1 MDFNSREDLQRE
13 LKKVD
18 KDITKAETHLAL
30 LRTYRE
36 TIATS
41 LKGLMESKRRI
52 VNIGDFDGTIDPVK
66 ACLNSLED
74 SDEIRIEDVAYMLGI
89 STAVVLTKID
99 TKQLRVFKYSNKR
112 NSRTGKVLTVEY
124 IKKLLE
130 DNDNGDIEK
139 RKFVEAIFKEYYE
152 NAMSLNIKS
161 RVKDLL
167 YKPYVRSEY
176 EDLTLKQ
183 LIIAGFNRG
192 FIKFTHYNTML
203 KMLDSFN
210 CKYTLDYSSYRVMEN
225 STNRFIKV
233 YSK

>member
-1 MDFNSREDLQRE
+1 MDFNSKEDLQKE

-18 KDITKAETHLAL
+18 GDIAKAEITLSTLHV
-30 LRTYRE
+30 YRQ
-36 TIATS
+36 TIAS
-41 LKGLMESKRRI
+41 RLSELMESKRRI

-66 ACLNSLED
+66 ACLNSLDD

-89 STAVVLTKID
+89 SVAVVMTKID
-99 TKQLRVFKYSNKR
+99 TKQLRLFKYSNKR

-130 DNDNGDIEK
+130 ENDNGDIEK
-139 RKFVEAIFKEYYE
+139 RKFVEDVFREYYE

-161 RVKDLL
+161 KVKDLL

>member
-52 VNIGDFDGTIDPVK
+52 VNIGDFDNTDDPVK
-66 ACLNSLED
+66 ACLDSLED

-89 STAVVLTKID
+89 SVTVLLSKID
-99 TKQLRVFKYSNKR
+99 TNQLRSFKYSNKR

-130 DNDNGDIEK
+130 DYNGGDIEK
-139 RKFVEAIFKEYYE
+139 RKFVEAIFKEYHE
-152 NAMSLNIKS
+152 NAMDLNIKS

-167 YKPYVRSEY
+167 YKPDDRPEY
-176 EDLTLKQ
+176 NNLTLKQ
-183 LIIAGFNRG
+183 LIIGGFNRG

-210 CKYTLDYSSYRVMEN
+210 CKYTPDYYYHRVMGTPR
-225 STNRFIKV
+225 SRFIKV

>member
-52 VNIGDFDGTIDPVK
+52 VNIGDFDNTDDPVK
-66 ACLNSLED
+66 ACLDSLDD
-74 SDEIRIEDVAYMLGI
+74 SDEIRIEDVSYMFGI
-89 STAVVLTKID
+89 SVAVLLSKID
-99 TKQLRVFKYSNKR
+99 TKELRVFKYSNKR

-130 DNDNGDIEK
+130 ENDNGDIEK
-139 RKFVEAIFKEYYE
+139 RKFVEDVFREYYE

-161 RVKDLL
+161 KVKDLL

-183 LIIAGFNRG
+183 LIITGFNRG

>member
-30 LRTYRE
+30 LHTYRE
-36 TIATS
+36 SIASS
-41 LKGLMESKRRI
+41 LKGLMESERRI
-52 VNIGDFDGTIDPVK
+52 VNIGDFDNSDDPVK
-66 ACLNSLED
+66 ACLESLDD

-99 TKQLRVFKYSNKR
+99 TNQLRVFKYSNKR

-124 IKKLLE
+124 IKKFLE
-130 DNDNGDIEK
+130 DNNGGDIEK
-139 RKFVEAIFKEYYE
+139 RKFVEDVFKEYYE

-167 YKPYVRSEY
+167 YKPYKRPEY
-176 EDLTLKQ
+176 ENMTLKQ
-183 LIIAGFNRG
+183 LIIGGYNRG

>member
-1 MDFNSREDLQRE
+1 MDFNSKEDLQRE

-18 KDITKAETHLAL
+18 KDITKAETHLTL

-52 VNIGDFDGTIDPVK
+52 VNIGDFDNTDDPVK
-66 ACLNSLED
+66 ACLDSLED

-89 STAVVLTKID
+89 SVTVLLSKID
-99 TKQLRVFKYSNKR
+99 TNQLRSFKYSNKR

-130 DNDNGDIEK
+130 DYNGGDIEK
-139 RKFVEAIFKEYYE
+139 RKFVEAIFKEYHE
-152 NAMSLNIKS
+152 NAMDLNIKS
-161 RVKDLL
+161 RVKDLP
-167 YKPYVRSEY
+167 YKPYDKPEY
-176 EDLTLKQ
+176 ENLTLKQ
-183 LIIAGFNRG
+183 LIIGGFNRG

-210 CKYTLDYSSYRVMEN
+210 CKYTPDYYYHRVMGTPR
-225 STNRFIKV
+225 SRFIKV

>member
-1 MDFNSREDLQRE
+1 MDFNSKEDLQRE

-18 KDITKAETHLAL
+18 GDIAKAEITLSTLHV
-30 LRTYRE
+30 YRQ
-36 TIATS
+36 TIAS
-41 LKGLMESKRRI
+41 RLSELMESKRRI

-89 STAVVLTKID
+89 SVAVVMTKID
-99 TKQLRVFKYSNKR
+99 TKQLRLFKYSNKR

-124 IKKLLE
+124 LKKLLE

-139 RKFVEAIFKEYYE
+139 RKFVEDVFREYYE

-161 RVKDLL
+161 KVKDLL
-167 YKPYVRSEY
+167 YKPYARSEY

-210 CKYTLDYSSYRVMEN
+210 CKYTLDYSSYRVVEN

>member
-36 TIATS
+36 SIATS

-52 VNIGDFDGTIDPVK
+52 VNIGDFDNSDDPVK

-74 SDEIRIEDVAYMLGI
+74 SDEIRIEDVSYMFGI
-89 STAVVLTKID
+89 SVAVLLSKID
-99 TKQLRVFKYSNKR
+99 TKELRVFKYSNKR
-112 NSRTGKVLTVEY
+112 NSRTGKVLTVKY

-130 DNDNGDIEK
+130 EHNSDDIKK
-139 RKFVEAIFKEYYE
+139 RKYVEYIFKEYHE

-167 YKPYVRSEY
+167 YKPYDNPEY
-176 EDLTLKQ
+176 ENLTLKQ
-183 LIIAGFNRG
+183 LIIGGFNRG

-210 CKYTLDYSSYRVMEN
+210 CEYTLDYSSYRVMEK
-225 STNRFIKV
+225 STNKLIRV

>member
-36 TIATS
+36 TIAS
-41 LKGLMESKRRI
+41 NLKGLMESKRRI
-52 VNIGDFDGTIDPVK
+52 VNIGDFDNSDDPVK
-66 ACLNSLED
+66 ACLESLDD

-89 STAVVLTKID
+89 STAVALTKID
-99 TKQLRVFKYSNKR
+99 TNQLRVFKYSNKR

-124 IKKLLE
+124 IKKFLE
-130 DNDNGDIEK
+130 DNDGGDIEK
-139 RKFVEAIFKEYYE
+139 RKFVEDVFKEYHE

-167 YKPYVRSEY
+167 YKPYKRPEY
-176 EDLTLKQ
+176 ENLTFKQ